1 MKQFVVLL
9 LFNVISTV
17 TSQTTYPYP
26 GSNDHLYP
34 YGPGVG
40 DLTLPR
46 SDDVSSPEIIL
57 STNLVFFN
65 GTYDSCWVRVY
76 CVMSYNIGK

>member
-1 MKQFVVLL
+1 MNQFVVLL

-65 GTYDSCWVRVY
+65 GTYDSCWVRNTY
-76 CVMSYNIGK
+76 IKK